1 MVSCHI
7 LSGLWGFRRIRL
19 GGERI
24 THSSTSAGRLHEFF
38 LARRALLWAPQ
49 IPAWVFSGTEGRPH
63 RVTPT
68 GEQTVE
74 EHEAE
79 EARTKQRRDRMEL
92 TGGRAALLL
101 ISTTV
106 LMQLL

>member
-1 MVSCHI
+1 MVSCQFF
-7 LSGLWGFRRIRL
+7 SGLWSFRRIRL

-24 THSSTSAGRLHEFF
+24 TLSSTFPRRLRKFF

-49 IPAWVFSGTEGRPH
+49 IPTWVFSGTEGRPH

-68 GEQTVE
+68 GEQIVE

-92 TGGRAALLL
+92 TGEE
-101 ISTTV
+101 
-106 LMQLL
+106 QPCC